1 MKEKCVREAVR
12 EIGQFFYAI
21 VFWEIVGLCFEFGVH
36 KKISNLMCAKICIF
50 RKKSVTLGRNKLSCN
65 LFECI
70 MAKYTTAEEALK
82 VVKSDDFIYLQGGAA
97 VPTHLVEALVARASE
112 LRNVTLGHIHL
123 EGDAPFADVKYKDS
137 FRVNSFFLSKNV
149 RHVLTSG
156 NGTYTP
162 VFLSDIP
169 LLFDRKHILVDVA
182 LIQVS
187 PPDKNGCCSMGV
199 SVEACKAA
207 VRNAKYVIA
216 QVNKHMPRIFGDAML
231 HVSEIDYLVESDK
244 PLFSVNAI
252 TTNETE
258 NQIGKHIAELI
269 EDGSTI
275 QLGIGSIPDATLSQM
290 LHLKNLGVHTE
301 LLTDGVLELIKR
313 GVVNGSQK
321 SIDRGKIVAS
331 FMMGSREFY
340 DFVDDNPLVEL
351 RECSYTNEV
360 SVIRQNPK
368 MISINSAIE
377 VDLTGQVCADSI
389 GTRLY
394 SGVGGQIDF
403 VRGASLS
410 EGGKSIIALPSQTKR
425 GESKIVPFLKKG
437 AGVVTTRSHVQYVVT
452 EYGVA
457 HLYGKDIHQR
467 IKSMI
472 DIAHPSHREDL
483 EKQYF
488 EEFYKK

>member
-1 MKEKCVREAVR
+1 M
-12 EIGQFFYAI
+12 AI
-21 VFWEIVGLCFEFGVH
+21 
-36 KKISNLMCAKICIF
+36 
-50 RKKSVTLGRNKLSCN
+50 
-65 LFECI
+65 
-70 MAKYTTAEEALK
+70 YTTAEEALK
-82 VVKSDDFIYLQGGAA
+82 VVKSNDFIYIQGGAA
-97 VPTHLVEALVARASE
+97 VPTHLVNSLVIRAPE
-112 LRNVTLGHIHL
+112 LRNVTIGHIHV
-123 EGDAPFADVKYKDS
+123 EGDAPYADIKYKDS
-137 FRVNSFFLSKNV
+137 FFTNSFFLSKNV
-149 RHVLTSG
+149 RHVISAG
-156 NGTYTP
+156 NGTFTP
-162 VFLSDIP
+162 VFLSDVP
-169 LLFDRKHILVDVA
+169 LLFDRKHVSVDVA

-207 VRNAKYVIA
+207 MRNAKYVIA
-216 QVNKHMPRIFGDAML
+216 QVNKYMPRVFGDAML
-231 HVSEIDYLVESDK
+231 HINEIDYLVEYDK

-258 NQIGKHIAELI
+258 NQIGKHIAGLI

-290 LHLKNLGVHTE
+290 FHLKNLGVHTE
-301 LLTDGVLELIKR
+301 LLTDGVLKLIQK

-321 SIDRGKIVAS
+321 GIDKGKIVAS
-331 FMMGSREFY
+331 FMMGSQEFY
-340 DFVDDNPLVEL
+340 DFVDDNPFVEL

-389 GTRLY
+389 GTQIY
-394 SGVGGQIDF
+394 SGVGGQVDF

-410 EGGKSIIALPSQTKR
+410 EGGKSIIALPSITKR
-425 GESKIVPFLKKG
+425 GESRIVPFIKKG
-437 AGVVTTRSHVQYVVT
+437 GGVVTTRSHVQYVVT

-457 HLYGKDIHQR
+457 ELHSKNIHQR

-472 DIAHPSHREDL
+472 EIAHPNHRENL
-483 EKQYF
+483 ERQYF
-488 EEFYKK
+488 EEFHKNRI

>member
-1 MKEKCVREAVR
+1 
-12 EIGQFFYAI
+12 
-21 VFWEIVGLCFEFGVH
+21 
-36 KKISNLMCAKICIF
+36 
-50 RKKSVTLGRNKLSCN
+50 
-65 LFECI
+65 
-70 MAKYTTAEEALK
+70 MAKYVTAEEALK
-82 VVKSDDFIYLQGGAA
+82 VVKSNDFIYIQGGAA
-97 VPTHLVEALVARASE
+97 VPTHLVDALVAKASN
-112 LRNVTLGHIHL
+112 LRNVTIGHIHV
-123 EGDAPFADVKYKDS
+123 EGDAPYADPKYKDN
-137 FRVNSFFLSKNV
+137 FFVNSFFLSKNV
-149 RHVLTSG
+149 RHVISAG

-162 VFLSDIP
+162 VFLSDVP
-169 LLFDRKHILVDVA
+169 LLFDRKHISVDVA

-216 QVNKHMPRIFGDAML
+216 QVNKHTPRIFGDGML
-231 HVSEIDYLVESDK
+231 HISEIDYLVEYDR

-252 TTNETE
+252 ITNETE
-258 NQIGKHIAELI
+258 NQIGRHIAGLI

-290 LHLKNLGVHTE
+290 SHLKNLGVHTE
-301 LLTDGVLELIKR
+301 LLTDGVLNLIKK

-321 SIDRGKIVAS
+321 GIDKGKIVAS
-331 FMMGSREFY
+331 FMMGSQEFY
-340 DFVDDNPLVEL
+340 EFVDDNPFVEL

-389 GTRLY
+389 GTQMY
-394 SGVGGQIDF
+394 SGVGGQVDF

-410 EGGKSIIALPSQTKR
+410 EGGKSIIALPSVTKR

-437 AGVVTTRSHVQYVVT
+437 GGVVTTRSHVQYVVT

-457 HLYGKDIHQR
+457 QLHSKNIHQR

-472 DIAHPSHREDL
+472 DIAHPDHRENL
-483 EKQYF
+483 ERQFF
-488 EEFYKK
+488 EEFRKK